1 MLAVLVVLVVWLLS
15 LGGEDTSSDAR
26 NGGPRSGD
34 SGGATIT
41 PGPTPSGPHYT
52 QRPGGRD
59 ESGTGGGSGGT
70 GDAGG
75 SAGSGGAGQGSVGGL
90 GSVGGGTGAARGS
103 GGGSGGGSGAG
114 PAAGVLGAGSGTVLA
129 HDTKVPD
136 CTSGSVRVAVRSV
149 KAAYGPGER
158 PKFEIVVR
166 NSGGSACKVNLG
178 SPAAVLKI
186 TDASGTQHVWAS
198 DDCPRGRGD
207 VLVEV
212 PASGETRRTVEWD
225 RAHSAPQCATAN
237 AGGPAHAGS
246 YRVEV
251 KIAGVTD
258 RAEFALDKG

>member
-1 MLAVLVVLVVWLLS
+1 MLGLAAVLAVWLLS
-15 LGGEDTSSDAR
+15 LGGEDTSSDAK
-26 NGGPRSGD
+26 NGGPGSGD

-59 ESGTGGGSGGT
+59 ESGTGDDGGSGG
-70 GDAGG
+70 
-75 SAGSGGAGQGSVGGL
+75 SGTAGQGSVGGL
-90 GSVGGGTGAARGS
+90 GSVGGGTGGGS
-103 GGGSGGGSGAG
+103 GGSGGAAGSGGTGGGSGAG
-114 PAAGVLGAGSGTVLA
+114 PAAGVLGAGTGTVLA
-129 HDTKVPD
+129 HGTKVPD
-136 CTSGSVRVAVRSV
+136 CASGAVRVAVRSV
-149 KAAYGPGER
+149 KSAYKPGER

-166 NSGGSACKVNLG
+166 NSGGSSCKVNLG
-178 SPAAVLKI
+178 SPAAFLKI
-186 TDASGTQHVWAS
+186 TDPSGGQHVWAS

-212 PASGETRRTVEWD
+212 PAVGETKRTLEWD
-225 RAHSAPQCATAN
+225 RARSAPQCATAN
-237 AGGPAHAGS
+237 AGGAARAGA